1 MKKFA
6 NVALLVTLV
15 FAPAQA
21 QANMDIGQVELD
33 RVAHSAVFEAEPVMY
48 SVHMTNA
55 IGSVPGK

>member
-21 QANMDIGQVELD
+21 QANMNIEPVD
-33 RVAHSAVFEAEPVMY
+33 RVAHTSPVEAQAVMF
-48 SVHMTNA
+48 SVNTSNS

>member
-6 NVALLVTLV
+6 NIALLVTLV

-21 QANMDIGQVELD
+21 QANMGIESFD
-33 RVAHSAVFEAEPVMY
+33 RVAHTSPVEAQTAMF
-48 SVHMTNA
+48 SVTTNSS

>member
-6 NVALLVTLV
+6 NVALLVALV

-21 QANMDIGQVELD
+21 QANMNIEQVDFD
-33 RVAHSAVFEAEPVMY
+33 RVAHTSEFEVESAMH
-48 SVHMTNA
+48 SVHTANA